1 MPTMSH
7 HTAPQGIEI
16 ADSDGSRFRLSRETE
31 QYLLTVERREGDT
44 PSTFQAHLSAEQF
57 SALARFNDGAA
68 VDSAPLEI
76 ERKWLVCPSSTEQGL
91 AAFHSEGATS
101 VSIEQG
107 YLALGDSEARLR
119 RKEGAHILTLK
130 GSGGRSRCE
139 VEVELSPEQFAA
151 LWPAT
156 EGRRLE
162 KTRTSFPI
170 SQPTGEPVVVEVDR
184 YHGAH
189 APLMVVECE
198 FPSEAAADTF
208 VPPTWFGV
216 EVTEDRSYKNKSLVR
231 NGVPLSTLSALRPP
245 TSY

>member
-1 MPTMSH
+1 MSH

-16 ADSDGSRFRLSRETE
+16 ADSEGSRFRLSRESE

-44 PSTFQAHLSAEQF
+44 PRTFQAHLSAEQF
-57 SALARFNDGAA
+57 SALARFNDGTA

-76 ERKWLVCPSSTEQGL
+76 ERKWLVCPSSVHHGL
-91 AAFHSEGATS
+91 AAVRAEGTS

-107 YLALGDSEARLR
+107 YLVLGDSEARLR

-139 VEVELSPEQFAA
+139 VEIELSPEQFAA

-162 KTRTSFPI
+162 KTRTSFPLP
-170 SQPTGEPVVVEVDR
+170 QPTAEPVVVEVDEF
-184 YHGAH
+184 HGAH
-189 APLMVVECE
+189 APLVVVECE
-198 FPSEAAADTF
+198 FPSETAADSF
-208 VPPTWFGV
+208 VPPGWFGV
-216 EVTEDRSYKNKSLVR
+216 EVTEDGSYKNKSLVR

>member
-7 HTAPQGIEI
+7 HTAPQGIEL
-16 ADSDGSRFRLSRETE
+16 ADSEGSRFRLSREGE
-31 QYLLTVERREGDT
+31 HHILTVERREGDS
-44 PSTFQAHLSAEQF
+44 PRTFQAHLSAEQF
-57 SALARFNDGAA
+57 STLARFNDGAA
-68 VDSAPLEI
+68 LDTATLEI
-76 ERKWLVCPSSTEQGL
+76 ERKWLVCPSSAHQGL
-91 AAFHSEGATS
+91 AAVYGPEATS

-107 YLALGDSEARLR
+107 YLVLGDSEARLR